1 MTVTTCPHVI
11 VSFGRR
17 NSLIKRQQNSWGS
30 ASHLPH
36 QRFTFQERSC
46 AGRAAK
52 STSCGARTVV
62 SAFLLWSFGLHAFS
76 TLIFFK
82 NTCLSFTIF
91 CQRFR
96 RVCTKRMRPRHKHP
110 RCTLSWQICTTAS
123 RVLLSFHQSYW
134 QLIVMIFTCWFGSH
148 LHHLLVFTCFFQE
161 RKPAKV
167 REQETD
173 GQGRADWEYCVRL
186 VTSGFGALFFQHY
199 YLTIFNPSA
208 SFLKFADIYIFWLCY
223 LCCPLFSC
231 QHPLET
237 WKAWN
242 WLPNSANGEQ
252 VVEKVLRSPKMVSHS
267 VPARRDEGIWWI
279 VGICFSKG
287 KRRENFGFGHADKT
301 SRCLPCGGLSSNNES
316 GISIKRILSCWP
328 SGHQIRKVYV
338 AENNDIPTTS
348 TLVCYTY
355 CYTSRTVLDA

>member
-1 MTVTTCPHVI
+1 M
-11 VSFGRR
+11 RR
-17 NSLIKRQQNSWGS
+17 QGCKIDVVWSTDSCVRISSVEFWVACFFHSYFFQKHLFVFHHFLPKISQSLYKTHATKAQTSKMHAILADLHDRQQS
-30 ASHLPH
+30 APQFPS
-36 QRFTFQERSC
+36 
-46 AGRAAK
+46 
-52 STSCGARTVV
+52 
-62 SAFLLWSFGLHAFS
+62 
-76 TLIFFK
+76 
-82 NTCLSFTIF
+82 
-91 CQRFR
+91 
-96 RVCTKRMRPRHKHP
+96 
-110 RCTLSWQICTTAS
+110 
-123 RVLLSFHQSYW
+123 VLLTIDRHDLHMLVWVTLASFVGFH
-134 QLIVMIFTCWFGSH
+134 M
-148 LHHLLVFTCFFQE
+148 FFQE

-208 SFLKFADIYIFWLCY
+208 SFLKFADIYIFWLCC